1 MGIQLSTIQT
11 PQFHELFS
19 EELPEYY
26 NERSLGDSQFLRT
39 FRMLK
44 RKGNEE
50 LIKVFVNKLPEI
62 SLTGIVN
69 SLQEEQERILEKSP
83 NVLPYTKTLVT
94 LRAAYLMRP
103 YVAHNLYDRISTRP
117 FLDSAEKK
125 WIMFQLLKGISDC
138 HKRGICHGDI
148 KTENVLVTTWN
159 WVYISDF
166 SSFKPTYLPE
176 DNPADY
182 SYFFD
187 TSSRR
192 VCNIAPERFVPN
204 SQIHV
209 APLTPEMDIFSLGC
223 VFAEL
228 LLEGSPLFTLS
239 QLFNYK
245 ANGSYDIAAVLRQ
258 IKDQDTQNMILQML
272 QCDPT
277 QRDTADYYLKRYRG
291 TVFPECFYVPLY
303 NYCCKLL
310 DPQTLSHIQPVRNQP
325 NIYSSRVDS
334 IFNDLSPF
342 DDFFSTVSND
352 TLLSKKMNNDFES
365 SFMPLYTSLPDEF
378 EMTFA
383 SGKWYQLFLEN
394 LRKKFSLDGS
404 MHSENIREHTR
415 NNESYDNEFS
425 EASIYAASILLPIVL
440 SALRH
445 VSTRES
451 KLNALRTIE
460 ILSTSI
466 PDEAKL
472 DTVLPFV
479 MTLVADE
486 FTDVRIRA
494 LITITRLVRN
504 ITAIAPINA
513 FLFQEYLFPD
523 LQRYLSDPNCRCRAT
538 YASCLPELARQASK
552 FVNLAQSLR
561 NAGILSFPESEY
573 ENVNHGKAELLFETG
588 RHDLVVT
595 VERHVS
601 MLLADGSSIVRR
613 SLLSALPPL
622 CVFFGKAKSND
633 LILSHL
639 ITYLNDTDWML
650 RCAFFESITG
660 LAIFIG
666 SRSVD
671 EYILPLMLQALVD
684 PEPAVLESVLESFAA
699 LIELQL
705 FDKLV
710 ILKVLHLI
718 LPFSIIPNIYTRKAT
733 LSVVYSTYLCL
744 EEVDRQCI
752 LMPVLLPYL
761 LSPVHNINSL
771 EELDLFIV
779 PMVPASVWSTLTHWF
794 TESDNSSEFW
804 RVVRSPNQSNNDDDI
819 GDLQLSSEKT
829 NDGMYSFSNLRPRKK
844 LFILGHTVLTS
855 SEVLEL
861 NDDDR
866 KWIDIIKNLGI
877 KEEHLFILGN
887 LREYVFRTITNS
899 GILIRKRE
907 SELAFNQTKDTPK
920 SPLHILPEMIFWNP
934 EAPYSPYLLTEN
946 MESNAN
952 KYADSIYTKHSQT
965 EDLVSPESAAYV
977 GTDMTNAFGSTTK
990 SLKERVNDK
999 THYQKP
1005 KSSEANTLSEAI
1017 LQRSKPIDQRR
1028 RIDSNASSLL
1038 SSDNES
1044 STQLLE
1050 NQKEHSYD
1058 EQRSRDHSVERELI
1072 GKNKK
1077 LGDYSL
1083 IIDSKVSNL
1092 EAPSPTMSAASNTL
1106 RGLVTNELSLKEGA
1120 KKSSY
1125 TGNNPYVTN
1134 YLNKIYAEA
1143 AVTAVDFGPAVAP
1156 SWASSI
1162 SLRKRGKITNL
1173 SKQPNKGI
1181 QGNEWQPEGVRVTQ
1195 VNLGNVKE
1203 GGIKRIIASPDSLF
1217 FVTLGLDGLIRA
1229 WQLVE
1234 NDHQIP
1240 VCKCE
1245 CRLVYGHTRRN
1256 GERSRFPVVNGC
1268 FMGNT
1273 YSFASVT
1280 QDGSIEV
1287 HRLDVNNQKHKLLTS
1302 SRLPNMDIS
1311 DSITSVESANFYDG
1325 SVRIVIVTAWSKLYY
1340 LEAGN
1345 LQILA
1350 SVQLPVDRGSAT
1362 SVAVSDGCL
1371 WVLIGTSK
1379 GWLLL
1384 WDLRFNVLSTAWR
1397 ISAKVDKIVFLTGRF
1412 KKDPA
1417 FSLFGEGNNNQN
1429 LESQSSMGLG
1439 GSSSDSSK
1447 SIKPTTPIMGAVNQD
1462 AKAISTVL
1470 GCTTVSISF
1479 SRMIGNRKE
1488 KRGHIGFEDN
1498 SLEGLNHLS
1507 SGVLIFDVER
1517 GKCEEMFLENW
1528 ELGIPPPI
1536 PIRQEVDD
1544 ANDLKLRQE
1553 SWPRDPFSTLNDSSQ
1568 EESQI
1573 YHSGWPC
1580 LSVPVYY
1587 QKDSTIAP
1595 TERKLLFVVVSP
1607 GSPHAYTWDTSNPS
1621 KSSSITNI
1629 TETAKIST
1637 LQNAPPVHLRT
1648 VESSQVRPKSS
1659 GVSRPLL
1666 FLQQLKYLPNE
1677 NRIYPIIDIAFL
1689 YRPYALTLLVD
1700 AAGNVE
1706 LWT

>member
-11 PQFHELFS
+11 PQFHELFA
-19 EELPEYY
+19 EELPDYY

-39 FRMLK
+39 FRILK

-62 SLTGIVN
+62 SLTAIVN
-69 SLQEEQERILEKSP
+69 SLQEEQERILERSP
-83 NVLPYTKTLVT
+83 NILPYTKTLVT
-94 LRAAYLMRP
+94 MRAAYLMRP

-138 HKRGICHGDI
+138 HRHGICHGDI
-148 KTENVLVTTWN
+148 KTENILVTTWN

-166 SSFKPTYLPE
+166 SSFKPTFLPE

-204 SQIHV
+204 SQIRI

-245 ANGSYDIAAVLRQ
+245 ANNSYDISTVLRQ
-258 IKDQDTQNMILQML
+258 IKDLDTQNMILEML

-277 QRDTADYYLKRYRG
+277 KRDTADNYLKRFRG
-291 TVFPECFYVPLY
+291 TVFPECFYTPLY
-303 NYCCKLL
+303 DYCCKLL
-310 DPQTLSHIQPVRNQP
+310 DPQSISYAEPVRNQP
-325 NIYSSRVDS
+325 YIYSLRVDT
-334 IFNDLSPF
+334 IFNDLIPF
-342 DDFFSTVSND
+342 VDAFNNDSND
-352 TLLSKKMNNDFES
+352 HLLSRKMNDDFES
-365 SFMPLYTSLPDEF
+365 SFVPLYTSLTDEF
-378 EMTFA
+378 DTTFA

-394 LRKKFSLDGS
+394 SKKLFGEDIHSHNARATDAGIIEHDTDYLKASL
-404 MHSENIREHTR
+404 H
-415 NNESYDNEFS
+415 
-425 EASIYAASILLPIVL
+425 AASILLPIVL
-440 SALRH
+440 SAVRH
-445 VSTRES
+445 VRTRES

-472 DTVLPFV
+472 DTALPFI

-504 ITAIAPINA
+504 ISAIAPINA

-523 LQRYLSDPNCRCRAT
+523 LQRYLSDSSSRCRAT

-601 MLLADGSSIVRR
+601 MLLADSSSIVRR

-650 RCAFFESITG
+650 RSAFFESITG

-666 SRSVD
+666 PRSVD

-699 LIELQL
+699 LIELHL

-710 ILKVLHLI
+710 ILKILHLI
-718 LPFSIIPNIYTRKAT
+718 VPFSIIPNIYTRKAT
-733 LSVVYSTYLCL
+733 LSVIYSTYKCL
-744 EEVDRQCI
+744 EEIDRQCI
-752 LMPVLLPYL
+752 LMPVLRPYL
-761 LSPVHNINSL
+761 LSPIYDINSL
-771 EELDLFIV
+771 EELNLFIL

-794 TESDNSSEFW
+794 TESDDNSEFW
-804 RVVRSPNQSNNDDDI
+804 KAVRSPNLSKDDDEI
-819 GDLQLSSEKT
+819 GDLQLSFEKT
-829 NDGMYSFSNLRPRKK
+829 KNGNSSISNLRPRKK
-844 LFILGHTVLTS
+844 LHLLGHTILTS
-855 SEVLEL
+855 SEALEL

-866 KWIDIIKNLGI
+866 KWIHIIQKMGM

-887 LREYVFRTITNS
+887 VREYIYRTITNS

-907 SELAFNQTKDTPK
+907 SELAFNQSKDAPK

-934 EAPYSPYLLTEN
+934 EAPYSPYLLREN
-946 MESNAN
+946 VEQIGNNYAESTH
-952 KYADSIYTKHSQT
+952 TKHSQT

-977 GTDMTNAFGSTTK
+977 GTDMTNAFGSTTNSMKEKVDDKQHHQK
-990 SLKERVNDK
+990 S
-999 THYQKP
+999 
-1005 KSSEANTLSEAI
+1005 KSSEVNTLSEA
-1017 LQRSKPIDQRR
+1017 LMQRRKPVSQRR
-1028 RIDSNASSLL
+1028 RTNSSPN
-1038 SSDNES
+1038 SMRSIDNES
-1044 STQLLE
+1044 STQFMHHRMH
-1050 NQKEHSYD
+1050 NYD
-1058 EQRSRDHSVERELI
+1058 EQVSKESTAEGELT
-1072 GKNKK
+1072 GKNKRTGK
-1077 LGDYSL
+1077 YGLTVDL
-1083 IIDSKVSNL
+1083 KVPNLDSS
-1092 EAPSPTMSAASNTL
+1092 SPIMTTNSNTL
-1106 RGLVTNELSLKEGA
+1106 LSLVANERSLRDGA

-1125 TGNNPYVTN
+1125 TGSNPYVTN
-1134 YLNKIYAEA
+1134 YLNKLYAEA
-1143 AVTAVDFGPAVAP
+1143 AVAAVDFGPAVAP

-1162 SLRKRGKITNL
+1162 SLRRRGKIIN
-1173 SKQPNKGI
+1173 PNKQSNKAI
-1181 QGNEWQPEGVRVTQ
+1181 QGSDWQPEGSRVTQ
-1195 VNLGNVKE
+1195 VNLGNVKD
-1203 GGIKRIIASPDSLF
+1203 GDMKRIIASPDSVF
-1217 FVTLGLDGLIRA
+1217 FVTLGLDGLVRA

-1234 NDHQIP
+1234 SDHQIP
-1240 VCKCE
+1240 LWKCE
-1245 CRLVYGHTRRN
+1245 CRLAYGHTRRN

-1280 QDGSIEV
+1280 QEGSIEV
-1287 HRLDVNNQKHKLLTS
+1287 HQLDIHNQKHKIIS
-1302 SRLPNMDIS
+1302 SNRIPNMDIN
-1311 DSITSVESANFYDG
+1311 DSITSMESANFYDG
-1325 SVRIVIVTAWSKLYY
+1325 SIRIVIVTALSKLYY
-1340 LEAGN
+1340 LEAGT
-1345 LQILA
+1345 LQSLA
-1350 SVQLPVDRGSAT
+1350 SIQLPIERGSAT

-1371 WVLIGTSK
+1371 WALIGTSK

-1384 WDLRFNVLSTAWR
+1384 WDLRLNVLSTAWR
-1397 ISAKVDKIVFLTGRF
+1397 ISAKVDKIDFLSGRYR
-1412 KKDPA
+1412 KEPA
-1417 FSLFGEGNNNQN
+1417 FSLFGDGINNPNID
-1429 LESQSSMGLG
+1429 SPSSMGLG
-1439 GSSSDSSK
+1439 GSSSGSFK
-1447 SIKPTTPIMGAVNQD
+1447 SLQPTAPAMGNTSQD
-1462 AKAISTVL
+1462 AKAISTIF

-1479 SRMIGNRKE
+1479 SRLGNE
-1488 KRGHIGFEDN
+1488 KREKTRPEDFEDDMFEN
-1498 SLEGLNHLS
+1498 MNRLS

-1517 GKCEEMFLENW
+1517 GKCEEMFLDNW
-1528 ELGIPPPI
+1528 ESNVPPPY
-1536 PIRQEVDD
+1536 PVQQEVDD
-1544 ANDLKLRQE
+1544 VIGSKLCQQ
-1553 SWPRDPFSTLNDSSQ
+1553 SWIREPHLNDSFQGDSQ
-1568 EESQI
+1568 A

-1587 QKDSTIAP
+1587 QNDSTLSQ
-1595 TERKLLFVVVSP
+1595 TERKILFIIVSP
-1607 GSPHAYTWDTSNPS
+1607 GSPHAYMWDTNNPS
-1621 KSSSITNI
+1621 KNLSITNI
-1629 TETAKIST
+1629 NETAKVSV
-1637 LQNAPPVHLRT
+1637 LQHAPPVHLRT

-1666 FLQQLKYLPNE
+1666 FLQQQKYLPNE
-1677 NRIYPIIDIAFL
+1677 NRLYPIVDIAFL
-1689 YRPYALTLLVD
+1689 YRPYALTLLID
-1700 AAGNVE
+1700 ASGTLE
-1706 LWT
+1706 LWA